1 MPVDG
6 RKDTIALDAAFPFR
20 IDEVRLRVDDGTGD
34 FFHWHE
40 YFEVLLILSGTGC
53 YYVNGQAFEVTG
65 GDILIFNNAELHGW
79 QVTQS
84 EMRVLAMVFAPR
96 LVAGY
101 GDFSDV
107 AYLKPFIERGENFKN
122 RVGGWEPCAAQIAD
136 IMREIAGEW
145 EQKRDGHRLMIKA
158 DVLRL
163 LTMLVRHYHDDSRS
177 AARAD
182 RNKALLRLKRA
193 FEYIDGGYCGK
204 LTLKE
209 AANRVYMSPNY
220 FSHYFHAATG
230 VSFSDYVT
238 MRRVHK
244 ARELLET
251 TNRSTYEIAVE
262 CGFHNSSN
270 FYRLYRKHTGQSPR
284 KHLPEVENPH
294 NSTEGS

>member
-6 RKDTIALDAAFPFR
+6 YKDTIALDQAFPFH
-20 IDEVRLRVDDGTGD
+20 IDEVPLRMDDGTGD
-34 FFHWHE
+34 FFHWHD
-40 YFEVLLILSGTGC
+40 YFEVLLILSGEGC
-53 YYVNGQAFEVTG
+53 YYVNGQAFEVTE

-101 GDFSDV
+101 GDFSDME
-107 AYLKPFIERGENFKN
+107 YLKPFIERGANFKN
-122 RVGGWEPCAAQIAD
+122 RVGSQEPCAAQIAG
-136 IMREIAGEW
+136 IMRQIEEEW
-145 EQKRDGHRLMIKA
+145 RERQEGHRLMIKA
-158 DVLRL
+158 DVLRI
-163 LTMLVRHYHDDSRS
+163 LTMLVRHYHDDTRS

-182 RNKALLRLKRA
+182 RNKALQRLKRA

-204 LTLKE
+204 LTLRE

-220 FSHYFHAATG
+220 FSHYFHTATG

-251 TNRSTYEIAVE
+251 TGRSTYEIAVE

-284 KHLPEVENPH
+284 KRPIEGEKPH